1 MNAGEI
7 GAAAGRIFNYKAPLN
22 WIIRSQ
28 EDQDD
33 HGIDCEIELKDSSGK
48 ALGQE
53 SLFKIQLKGQESCSF
68 IDEGQKLSFS
78 VSRARLQYYLKFNIP
93 VILVVV
99 EVSSEEIYWVSVTNN
114 KEILEKVRDSSTDS
128 LTVHLPVENK
138 LERNDSA
145 TFDKLLEAVQE
156 CWDYLSLRDLK
167 HAVNNCKTLQPEA
180 LNTCIEQVGDA
191 LFKAYHIKLDQLLL
205 ARSFNDL
212 YQQASDIIQSRIVP
226 AKDRFL
232 AALYFD
238 YAFKVAPYKQVK
250 NEQIKE
256 QLKLCEYLVICA
268 REQKE
273 SAYRL
278 TAIAKARSVLFSIQV
293 ERLHALHHSNEN
305 FKSDSF
311 EYLFMNRE
319 IHKQY
324 HEACAQLQKI
334 INMCHR
340 LVNQSQFN
348 ILADL
353 MCDVALS
360 IDAFKTIHNARGSN
374 EAIVFLDEWFE
385 KMLHTVLMYSSIVS
399 DMRKIERLYLMVNLQ
414 SELKTIVKFNVR
426 SLILEYFPSAEDLLD
441 TLDNIMASKEEPKPL
456 YEASIEEQKQFFAEM
471 AKNLGMDPDDPA
483 SREGQFVAIGLANY
497 DPTDII
503 GHCEHMFVDY
513 RPRGMIAQQLGMHSL
528 SMPIMT
534 CLKHKHTVGTGNLLI
549 KAFDNSKGPEFV
561 LGFKQN
567 HCDKCSDCSPRE
579 DDWVWNLKWQY
590 EERKKH
596 TEWLDKID
604 F

>member
-232 AALYFD
+232 AAL
-238 YAFKVAPYKQVK
+238 
-250 NEQIKE
+250 
-256 QLKLCEYLVICA
+256 
-268 REQKE
+268 
-273 SAYRL
+273 
-278 TAIAKARSVLFSIQV
+278 
-293 ERLHALHHSNEN
+293 
-305 FKSDSF
+305 
-311 EYLFMNRE
+311 
-319 IHKQY
+319 
-324 HEACAQLQKI
+324 
-334 INMCHR
+334 
-340 LVNQSQFN
+340 
-348 ILADL
+348 
-353 MCDVALS
+353 
-360 IDAFKTIHNARGSN
+360 
-374 EAIVFLDEWFE
+374 
-385 KMLHTVLMYSSIVS
+385 
-399 DMRKIERLYLMVNLQ
+399 
-414 SELKTIVKFNVR
+414 
-426 SLILEYFPSAEDLLD
+426 
-441 TLDNIMASKEEPKPL
+441 
-456 YEASIEEQKQFFAEM
+456 
-471 AKNLGMDPDDPA
+471 
-483 SREGQFVAIGLANY
+483 
-497 DPTDII
+497 
-503 GHCEHMFVDY
+503 
-513 RPRGMIAQQLGMHSL
+513 
-528 SMPIMT
+528 
-534 CLKHKHTVGTGNLLI
+534 
-549 KAFDNSKGPEFV
+549 
-561 LGFKQN
+561 
-567 HCDKCSDCSPRE
+567 
-579 DDWVWNLKWQY
+579 
-590 EERKKH
+590 
-596 TEWLDKID
+596 
-604 F
+604 